1 MGDRD
6 NTGLLIDVDG
16 TLVDTEALHFK
27 TWHQAFRENGV
38 EFSPDD
44 FTRLFG
50 LDPIPTVTTLLG
62 CPRDRAGEIAERKAS
77 LFRDRVADI
86 KPFPGAAALLAGA
99 RQDGVLIALISSTSR
114 ADVENYLLP
123 CIGHRGIVDL
133 VVTGEMVTR
142 GKPQPDTL
150 NLAMETL
157 GVAPGRALTAG
168 DTIFDMAA
176 GRKAG
181 VTVIGVSSDAARAK
195 LLQSAGAHHV
205 TPDLYQLS
213 RFLSEWTRRL
223 SNFASGY

>member
-1 MGDRD
+1 MGERD

-16 TLVDTEALHFK
+16 TLVDTAALHFK
-27 TWHQAFRENGV
+27 TWQQAFRESGV
-38 EFSPDD
+38 EFSLDD

-50 LDPIPTVTTLLG
+50 LDPIPTVVTQLG
-62 CPRDRAGEIAERKAS
+62 CSRDRASEIAERKAA

-86 KPFPGAAALLAGA
+86 KPFPGASALLAGA
-99 RQDGVLIALISSTSR
+99 RQDGVLIALVSSTSR

-123 CIGHRGIVDL
+123 CVGHRGIVDL

-150 NLAMETL
+150 LLAMETL
-157 GVAPGRALTAG
+157 GVAPGRAITAG

-176 GRKAG
+176 GKKAG
-181 VTVIGVSSDAARAK
+181 VTVVGVSSDPARTK

-205 TPDLYQLS
+205 TPDLHQLS

-223 SNFASGY
+223 SNFATGF